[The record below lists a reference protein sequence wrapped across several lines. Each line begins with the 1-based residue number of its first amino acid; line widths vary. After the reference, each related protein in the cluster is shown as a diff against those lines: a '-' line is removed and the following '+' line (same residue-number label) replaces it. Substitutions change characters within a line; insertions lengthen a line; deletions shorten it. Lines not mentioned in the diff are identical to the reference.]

1 MKTVNC
7 QIYSLS
13 KMNENL
19 PVISAWITIITQSRQ
34 MLGNYIFSF
43 LFTIIEFK
51 FVDLI
56 NVCLLLIHKQVN
68 IVLQVRVYYTVYIW
82 YIISGITSKLTC
94 FQAWLI
100 TDFYW
105 CVTVRVFHIS
115 FFLFFT
121 FNSGKR

>member
-56 NVCLLLIHKQVN
+56 NVCLLLIHQQVN
-68 IVLQVRVYYTVYIW
+68 IVFKWECIILYI
-82 YIISGITSKLTC
+82 YDISYL
-94 FQAWLI
+94 
-100 TDFYW
+100 
-105 CVTVRVFHIS
+105 V
-115 FFLFFT
+115 
-121 FNSGKR
+121 